1 MTLGSYAHI
10 IMSPPHNK
18 SMCAHSRG
26 GECPLPPSP
35 SCMIVKVPKRVDIY
49 TKIMI
54 KSKFNV
60 WEVWWFFIISIISNS
75 FRKPRLC
82 LRSYFKGPK
91 IDFLYVRKSH
101 WNDLRSLAPSKCY
114 LVVILQWLMYI
125 FEAFKLLSL
134 TKVLLF

>member
-1 MTLGSYAHI
+1 MLILLCHPLIIIPCVPFLG
-10 IMSPPHNK
+10 
-18 SMCAHSRG
+18 G

-60 WEVWWFFIISIISNS
+60 WEVWWFFIIFIFSNS
-75 FRKPRLC
+75 ARKPRQH

-114 LVVILQWLMYI
+114 LVVILQWLMYRPMSSAGPCI
-125 FEAFKLLSL
+125 L
-134 TKVLLF
+134 THTV